1 MMTQHPSIFRS
12 AAASDA
18 VRQGT
23 AAAGSAAVVMLAAAL
38 AVGARDLAAQVPAS
52 ATDGRQIVLVTG
64 STDGVGREVALELG
78 AEGAHVIVHGRNAQR
93 GQEVVA
99 EVEQRGGT
107 ARFIQADLG
116 SLAQVRELAAT
127 VLRDYD
133 RLDVLVNNAG
143 IGRGQDGA
151 PREESADGLELR
163 FAVNYLSHFLL
174 TQALLPLLIESAPA
188 RIVSVSSAAQTPIDF
203 DDVMLLREPYDGSR
217 AYAQSKLAQI
227 LMTVDLAE
235 ELEGTGVTANA
246 VHPENYMNTSMVI
259 ERGGTAVATVEEG
272 AASVLNVIRSPD
284 VGTGEYYNT
293 TRLGRA
299 NGQAYDVEAR
309 RRLRELSLELIELE

>member
-1 MMTQHPSIFRS
+1 MMTQHPSIFQAAAGDAFSWGVVMVRS
-12 AAASDA
+12 AAI
-18 VRQGT
+18 
-23 AAAGSAAVVMLAAAL
+23 VMLVVAF
-38 AVGARDLAAQVPAS
+38 AVGARDLTAQVPAS
-52 ATDGRQIVLVTG
+52 ETEGRQIVLVTG

-93 GQEVVA
+93 GQEVIA
-99 EVEQRGGT
+99 EIEERGGT

-174 TQALLPLLIESAPA
+174 TRTLLPLLIESAPA
-188 RIVSVSSAAQTPIDF
+188 RIVSVSSAAQNPIDF
-203 DDVMLLREPYDGSR
+203 DDVMLLREPYEGTR
-217 AYAQSKLAQI
+217 AYGQSKLAQI
-227 LMTVDLAE
+227 LMTMDLAE

-246 VHPENYMNTSMVI
+246 VHPETFMNTSMVL

-284 VGTGEYYNT
+284 AGTGQYFNVQ
-293 TRLGRA
+293 RVGRA
-299 NGQAYDVEAR
+299 HAQAYDVEAR
-309 RRLRELSLELIELE
+309 RRLRELSMELVELE